1 MEGKNKLIIFAVI
14 GAGLA
19 VFGLFNGLPHFS
31 SGANTDTLNDYLMYA
46 VTYDTGQLVRYSF
59 ADNTSQVVAEV
70 HLKDGTVL
78 TGIEASAHVPRST
91 NIFGF
96 WTDPADRLTK
106 LVYIDTKNA
115 EASIVGLDLGPSVIT
130 GAVATK
136 PGGVIGVVAGAPTP
150 FQQITGFEMYAVQ
163 GAPQIP
169 FVIVDGQVIPSIPY
183 AAKVTVIGA
192 AIESGNYD
200 QAVTVKVC
208 IGNDVAEP
216 FGPSGQ
222 AVAGNVNDMNN
233 PRHYVFMNGYAADS
247 PISITGTS
255 WAKIDNQSTGDLE
268 SDWAMHMSVNSLGK
282 SSTVKVLRN
291 GDPVPDIPGFRNQNS
306 LAAYIAEYT
315 DTTTNTISL
324 DKNQAIYL
332 FELGTTDLASAAAD
346 FQDLVMLVSLA
357 KAPMDFAGPGGMPS
371 NQLIKVDPKTGTFV
385 NMMPLSR
392 VYDSLAATQS
402 ELFYASDGEDLYQID
417 PASQTETLLGKMQ
430 HPHNSSLEFAGGGL
444 LGFSTT
450 AGRVWQVDLG
460 SMQMIGSSFDTGFK
474 DLSTIIFS
482 RAIDETPYPAYD

>member
-1 MEGKNKLIIFAVI
+1 MERKNKLIIFAVI

-19 VFGLFNGLPHFS
+19 VFGLFNGLPHLS
-31 SGANTDTLNDYLMYA
+31 SGANTETLNDYLMYG
-46 VTYDTGQLVRYSF
+46 VTSDTGQLIRYSF
-59 ADNTSQVVAEV
+59 ADNTSQVIGDV

-78 TGIEASAHVPRST
+78 KGIEASAHVPRSI

-106 LVYIDTKNA
+106 LVYINTKNA
-115 EASIVGLDLGPSVIT
+115 EASIVGLDLGSSVIT

-136 PGGVIGVVAGAPTP
+136 PGGAVGVVAGEPTP
-150 FQQITGFEMYAVQ
+150 VQEISEFEVYAVQ

-169 FVIVDGQVIPSIPY
+169 FEIEDGQVIPSIPY
-183 AAKVTVIGA
+183 AAKVTVLGA
-192 AIESGNYD
+192 AIEMGNYN

-222 AVAGNVNDMNN
+222 AIAGNVNDADN
-233 PRHYVFMNGYAADS
+233 PRHFVFINGYAANS

-255 WAKIDNQSTGDLE
+255 WAKIDTQSTGDLE
-268 SDWAMHMSVNSLGK
+268 SDWAMHMSVNSLGQ

-291 GDPVPDIPGFRNQNS
+291 GDPVPNIPGFKDQNS
-306 LAAYIAEYT
+306 LAAFIADYI
-315 DTTTNTISL
+315 DTATNTVSL

-332 FELGTTDLASAAAD
+332 FELGTTDLDSSAAD
-346 FQDLVMLVSLA
+346 FQDLVVLVSLA
-357 KAPMDFAGPGGMPS
+357 KDPMDFTGPGGMPS
-371 NQLIKVDPKTGTFV
+371 NQLIKVDRKTGTFV
-385 NMMPLSR
+385 NVMPLNR
-392 VYDSLAATQS
+392 TYDSLTATQS
-402 ELFYASDGEDLYQID
+402 ELFYASDGENLYQID

-430 HPHNSSLEFAGGGL
+430 HPHNKSLEFAGSDL

-460 SMQMIGSSFDTGFK
+460 SMQMIGSAFDPGFK
-474 DLSTIIFS
+474 DIGTIVFS
-482 RAIDETPYPAYD
+482 RIIDEAPYVAYD